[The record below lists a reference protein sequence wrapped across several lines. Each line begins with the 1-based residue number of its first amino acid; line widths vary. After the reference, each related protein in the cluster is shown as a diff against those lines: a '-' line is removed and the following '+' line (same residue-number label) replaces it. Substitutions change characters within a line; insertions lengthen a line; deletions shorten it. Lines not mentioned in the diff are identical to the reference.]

1 MEYEYKLLNQTQIYR
16 GKFPA
21 NKLKKLFDNSDRKS
35 KKKKKKAVNLSIEK
49 NTLLDFVYLSQNFS
63 MTVSF
68 YL

>member
-1 MEYEYKLLNQTQIYR
+1 MLENRKKKKKKKKNVLTIV
-16 GKFPA
+16 KK
-21 NKLKKLFDNSDRKS
+21 NK

>member
-21 NKLKKLFDNSDRKS
+21 IHLKKRLDNSARKS

>member
-21 NKLKKLFDNSDRKS
+21 IHLKKRFENKAKKK